1 MTDGAPNDD
10 ADSAPVLEGWL
21 SRAELAQQ
29 LGLSE
34 GTLARWGSLG
44 IGPIFVR
51 VGFRVFYR
59 RGSVREWLV
68 ELERARR
75 ARK

>member
-1 MTDGAPNDD
+1 MTDGTSHDD
-10 ADSAPVLEGWL
+10 ADSAPVLLGWL
-21 SRAELAQQ
+21 SRKELAGQ

-59 RGSVREWLV
+59 RESVREWLV

>member
-1 MTDGAPNDD
+1 MTDGTSHDD
-10 ADSAPVLEGWL
+10 ADSAPVLLGWL
-21 SRAELAQQ
+21 SRKELAGQ

-59 RGSVREWLV
+59 RESVRDWLV